1 MERCD
6 VLIVG
11 GGPAGSSCAWKL
23 RRGGVDVLVLDKK
36 AFPRDK
42 TCAGWITPQVVE
54 TLEFDV
60 ADYAAG
66 GKRVIQPLTG
76 FRTGLVGGREVET
89 HYGKPVSFGI
99 RRCEFD
105 HYLLDRSGARCR
117 MGEAVRSLERT
128 AGRWLVNGEIEAA
141 MLVGAGG
148 HFCPIAARLGARE
161 DRLASVVAAQ
171 EIEFKAAA
179 DDLARGSVEPEVPE
193 LFFCD
198 DMQGYGWCF
207 RKGNFLNIGLGRL
220 DTRQLTRHVS
230 QFADFL
236 RDRGKVR
243 CDIPARFHGHAYQLY
258 ERVVPKLTDDGVL
271 LIGDAAGFAYAHSGE
286 GIRPAIESGLIAAEV
301 ILAVVA
307 QGIQADFSVPHLEP
321 YRLRIK
327 ERFGAPQSTG
337 PTDWMPAPVLNFL
350 AARLFASRWFSR
362 HVLLD
367 RWFLHAAEPAMA
379 GH

>member
-36 AFPRDK
+36 NFPRDK
-42 TCAGWITPQVVE
+42 PCAGWITPQVVAA
-54 TLEFDV
+54 LELDPV
-60 ADYAAG
+60 AYAEEG
-66 GKRVIQPLTG
+66 NRVFQPLTG
-76 FRTGLVGGREVET
+76 FRTGLIGGREVET
-89 HYGKPVSFGI
+89 HYGRPVSFGI

-105 HYLLDRSGARCR
+105 RYLLERSGARSR
-117 MGEAVRSLERT
+117 MGEPVRSLERT
-128 AGRWLVNGEIEAA
+128 AGRWIVNGEIEAA

-171 EIEFKAAA
+171 EIEFEATPA
-179 DDLARGSVEPEVPE
+179 DLKRGSVAAEVPE

-220 DTRQLTRHVS
+220 DTRQLTQHVA

-236 RDRGKVR
+236 RERGKVQ
-243 CDIPARFHGHAYQLY
+243 CDIPSRFHGHAYQLY
-258 ERVVPKLTDDGVL
+258 ERIVPKLIDDGVL
-271 LIGDAAGFAYAHSGE
+271 LIGDAAGLAYAHSGE
-286 GIRPAIESGLIAAEV
+286 GIRPAIESGLMAAEV
-301 ILAVVA
+301 ILSVA
-307 QGIQADFSVPHLEP
+307 RQGVQADYSAPHLEP
-321 YRLRIK
+321 YRARIN
-327 ERFGAPQSTG
+327 ERFGPPQSSG
-337 PTDWMPAPVLNFL
+337 PTDWMPAAVLNFL

-379 GH
+379 GA

>member
-11 GGPAGSSCAWKL
+11 GGPAGSSCARL
-23 RRGGVDVLVLDKK
+23 LQRGGVDVLVLDKK
-36 AFPRDK
+36 TFPRDK

-54 TLEFDV
+54 TLEIDT
-60 ADYAAG
+60 AKYTAAG
-66 GKRVIQPLTG
+66 NVCQPLTG
-76 FRTGLVGGREVET
+76 FRTGLIGGREVET

-105 HYLLDRSGARCR
+105 RYLLDRSGARCR
-117 MGEAVRSLERT
+117 MGEPVRSLERT
-128 AGRWLVNGEIEAA
+128 SGRWIVNGEIDAG

-171 EIEFKAAA
+171 EIEFEATPE
-179 DDLARGSVEPEVPE
+179 DLNRGSVEPEVPE

-220 DTRQLTRHVS
+220 DKQQLTQHVA

-236 RDRGKVR
+236 RDRGKVQ
-243 CDIPARFHGHAYQLY
+243 CEIPARFHGHAYQLY

-286 GIRPAIESGLIAAEV
+286 GIRPAIESGLMAAEV
-301 ILAVVA
+301 ILSVASPAVP
-307 QGIQADFSVPHLEP
+307 ADFSAAHLEP
-321 YRLRIK
+321 YRVRVK
-327 ERFGAPQSTG
+327 ERFGRPQGTG
-337 PTDWMPAPVLNFL
+337 PTDWMPAALLQFL

-367 RWFLHAAEPAMA
+367 KWFLHSAEPAMA
-379 GH
+379 TE